1 MTPDDKFQMRKDSG
15 PSIMINPL
23 SKGDETSA
31 ALAVVK
37 ATVGQKAGLLSLAG
51 DALCLAVTALR
62 LSEPTPRVPKQKETS
77 SNPPTIS
84 LDQVSWHDHR
94 ADCWVVIYDQVYDI
108 TEFLPEHPGGEEIL
122 LEYAGRDATLAFR
135 GIGHDVAMLQT
146 LQECFLGVLPE
157 SERIYSTP
165 GGKLAGLRCS

>member
-1 MTPDDKFQMRKDSG
+1 MNCHITKHITT
-15 PSIMINPL
+15 SI
-23 SKGDETSA
+23 TTQ
-31 ALAVVK
+31 LA
-37 ATVGQKAGLLSLAG
+37 QFYFF
-51 DALCLAVTALR
+51 C
-62 LSEPTPRVPKQKETS
+62 PQ
-77 SNPPTIS
+77 
-84 LDQVSWHDHR
+84 
-94 ADCWVVIYDQVYDI
+94 
-108 TEFLPEHPGGEEIL
+108 HPGGEEIL

>member
-1 MTPDDKFQMRKDSG
+1 
-15 PSIMINPL
+15 MINPL
-23 SKGDETSA
+23 AKDDETSA

-51 DALCLAVTALR
+51 NALCLTVTALR

-77 SNPPTIS
+77 NNPPTIS

-94 ADCWVVIYDQVYDI
+94 ADCWVVLYDRVYDI
-108 TEFLPEHPGGEEIL
+108 TQFLLEHPGGEEIL

-135 GIGHDVAMLQT
+135 GFGHDVAVLQT
-146 LQECFLGVLPE
+146 LDRCFLGALPE
-157 SERIYSTP
+157 SERIYSNP
-165 GGKLAGLRCS
+165 GGKLAGLKRS